1 MKGGYFNKKR
11 MKYILKWIAWV
22 LVVVGALN
30 WGLVGFFNFNLVT
43 AVVPGLANV
52 VYDAVGV
59 SAVVLI
65 VFKAMKMKGMKKRR
79 K

>member
-1 MKGGYFNKKR
+1 
-11 MKYILKWIAWV
+11 MKYVVKWIVWV
-22 LVVVGALN
+22 LAVVGALN

-43 AVVPGLANV
+43 AIVPGLANV
-52 VYDAVGV
+52 VYDAIGL

-65 VFKAMKMKGMKKRR
+65 VFKVMKMKGMKKR

>member
-1 MKGGYFNKKR
+1 
-11 MKYILKWIAWV
+11 MKYVLKWITWI
-22 LVVVGALN
+22 LVVIGALN
-30 WGLVGFFNFNLVT
+30 WGLIGFFNYNLV
-43 AVVPGLANV
+43 ASLLPKAANV
-52 VYDAVGV
+52 IYAAVGV